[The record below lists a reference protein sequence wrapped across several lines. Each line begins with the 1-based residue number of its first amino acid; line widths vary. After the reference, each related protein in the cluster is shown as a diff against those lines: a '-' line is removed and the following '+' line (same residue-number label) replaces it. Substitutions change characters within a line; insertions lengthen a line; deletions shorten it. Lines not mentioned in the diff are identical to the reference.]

1 MSTSKKPAAKVV
13 SKPAAKKP
21 SIKMPP
27 AVKVPLAK
35 KISIASKETMALA
48 DKQVA
53 QLKKGSAR
61 IVMPDLKTKVAG
73 EKPAKEGPPSKMS
86 LAIDLYNK
94 HKAEGRKVVLA
105 AFINDAKLTKAG
117 ANTYFANL
125 KKKLG

>member
-21 SIKMPP
+21 SIKMPE
-27 AVKVPLAK
+27 AKKVPLAK
-35 KISIASKETMALA
+35 KISIASKETMQLA
-48 DKQVA
+48 DQQVA
-53 QLKKGSAR
+53 QLKKDSSR

-86 LAIDLYNK
+86 VATELYTK
-94 HKAEGRKVVLA
+94 HKAEGRKVVLV
-105 AFINDAKLTKAG
+105 AFIEKAGLTKAG
-117 ANTYFANL
+117 ANTYYANL